1 MFGFGK
7 NSIEIAAPVAGKVID
22 ITEVKDEVFAGK
34 MLGDGFAVEP
44 DEDIICAPADG
55 IVRTIPETKHAI
67 VLECNGIHLLIH
79 AGIDTVQLAGEG
91 FEAFVHTG
99 DNVKKGEKLLNM
111 DRAFI
116 EKSGKLT
123 TVIVAITNF
132 DDVAKKIEKHLDKS
146 DVMTITLK

>member
-1 MFGFGK
+1 MFGLGK
-7 NSIEIAAPVAGKVID
+7 SSVKIGVPVSGKIID
-22 ITEVKDEVFAGK
+22 ITQVNDEVFAGK

-44 DEDIICAPADG
+44 DEDIICAPVDG
-55 IVRTIPETKHAI
+55 IIRTVPETKHAI
-67 VLECNGIHLLIH
+67 VLESSGMHILIH

-91 FEAFVHTG
+91 FEAFAHTG
-99 DNVKKGEKLLNM
+99 DNVKKGEKLLKM

-132 DDVAKKIEKHLDKS
+132 DDVVKKIEKNFDGS
-146 DVMTITLK
+146 DVLTITLK